1 LDYTITTN
9 NGVHKNM
16 KKVLVTGT
24 CGFIFSNFVRTIKNV
39 DYEFVGVDKLI
50 EEHNLKNVDPKYKL
64 HIGDI
69 ADVHFMDR
77 VFAIE
82 KPDIVIHGAA
92 ESFVDNSIKKAL
104 PFIHSNV
111 LGTQIVVDM
120 CMKFHVE
127 KLMYVSTD
135 EVYGQLE
142 SQHDKSWTEKDP
154 INPRNP
160 YSASKAAGELIVK
173 AANQTHGLNYIITRC
188 CNNFGPRQPPRNL
201 VPKIITSVLARQNIP
216 IHGSGEQIREWLY
229 VNDHCNAIMF
239 LINNGKVNEIYNIGS
254 GNECTNVE
262 MVTNIC
268 YLIGYSGDLIKHV
281 ADRPG
286 HDFRYSIDNSKILE
300 LGWKPSYTFE
310 KGLEECVNWY
320 LDDAKH

>member
-1 LDYTITTN
+1 
-9 NGVHKNM
+9 M

-50 EEHNLKNVDPKYKL
+50 EEHNIKNVDPKYKL
-64 HIGDI
+64 HVGDI

-77 VFAIE
+77 VFTIE

-92 ESFVDNSIKKAL
+92 ESFVDNSIRKAL

-120 CMKFHVE
+120 CMKYHVE
-127 KLMYVSTD
+127 KLMYISTD

-142 SQHDKSWTEKDP
+142 SQYDKSWTEKDP

-160 YSASKAAGELIVK
+160 YSASKASGELIVK

-201 VPKIITSVLARQNIP
+201 VPKIITSVLAQQSIP
-216 IHGSGEQIREWLY
+216 IHGSGEQRREWLY
-229 VNDHCNAIMF
+229 VNDHCDAIMF
-239 LINNGKVNEIYNIGS
+239 LINNGKANEIYNIGS
-254 GNECTNVE
+254 GNECTNLE
-262 MVTNIC
+262 MASNIC
-268 YLIGYSGDLIKHV
+268 HLLGYNSADLIEHV
-281 ADRPG
+281 TDRPG

-300 LGWKPSYTFE
+300 LGWKPKYTFE
-310 KGLEECVNWY
+310 NGLEECVNWY
-320 LDDAKH
+320 LDDAMH